1 MDGVT
6 IDLAEARRRFLDLP
20 IYAALGTVRPDGTP
34 QVNPMWFSYDGEH
47 IRFTH
52 LRTRAKFRNLQA
64 NPGMALSLLDPEDPF
79 SYLEVRGRLV
89 DVVDDPTGAF
99 YVELQNR
106 YGNPSTVPPPDA
118 ADRVILLMSVD
129 RLLGQ

>member
-1 MDGVT
+1 MTPEPTD
-6 IDLAEARRRFLDLP
+6 AQRRLLELP

-34 QVNPMWFSYDGEH
+34 QVNPMWFAFDGEH
-47 IRFTH
+47 LRFTH
-52 LRTRAKFRNLQA
+52 VPSRAKYRNLQA
-64 NPGMALSLLDPEDPF
+64 NPGMAVSLLDPDNPF

-89 DVVDDPTGAF
+89 EVVQDPTGAF

-106 YGNPSTVPPPDA
+106 YGNPSSEPPADA
-118 ADRVILLMSVD
+118 AERVILVMSID

>member
-1 MDGVT
+1 VT
-6 IDLAEARRRFLDLP
+6 LVLTDAQRRLLDLP

-34 QVNPMWFSYDGEH
+34 QVNPMWFAFDGEH
-47 IRFTH
+47 LRFTH

-64 NPGMALSLLDPEDPF
+64 NPGMAVSLLDPDDPF
-79 SYLEVRGRLV
+79 RYLEVRGRLV

-106 YGNPSTVPPPDA
+106 YGNPSTEPPADA
-118 ADRVILLMSVD
+118 AGRVILKMSVEK
-129 RLLGQ
+129 LFGQ